1 MLIGTFCTLLTAA
14 GLGVAFLVAK
24 RRRYATALRV
34 AAFSLL
40 PVGLA
45 MTGVVRF
52 VLNMTF
58 NPVAWAGL
66 GVIGLAVLIF
76 FVAGFADRRRLL
88 GHRGHPEEARHM
100 TRPSK
105 ERIPAQMRCVDRG
118 EAGRCVMITATW
130 RTSPG
135 SSTLPIP
142 RSGPTRPTVPPLTP
156 VIRRPGA
163 ACSRS
168 RSRR

>member
-40 PVGLA
+40 PLGLA

-76 FVAGFADRRRLL
+76 FVAGFADRRGGGGAGQAAAAPAAQAPALPAK
-88 GHRGHPEEARHM
+88 RGRAAAAAAPADDFSDIEAILKKHG
-100 TRPSK
+100 
-105 ERIPAQMRCVDRG
+105 I
-118 EAGRCVMITATW
+118 
-130 RTSPG
+130 
-135 SSTLPIP
+135 
-142 RSGPTRPTVPPLTP
+142 
-156 VIRRPGA
+156 
-163 ACSRS
+163 
-168 RSRR
+168 

>member
-1 MLIGTFCTLLTAA
+1 MLIGTFCALLSAA

-34 AAFSLL
+34 AAFALL

-66 GVIGLAVLIF
+66 GVVGLAVLLF
-76 FVAGFADRRRLL
+76 LSAGLADGRR
-88 GHRGHPEEARHM
+88 GG
-100 TRPSK
+100 
-105 ERIPAQMRCVDRG
+105 G
-118 EAGRCVMITATW
+118 AGRAA
-130 RTSPG
+130 S
-135 SSTLPIP
+135 
-142 RSGPTRPTVPPLTP
+142 
-156 VIRRPGA
+156 GA
-163 ACSRS
+163 AEPAALPAKRGGGTPAGAGGGADDFSDIEAILKKHGI
-168 RSRR
+168 

>member
-76 FVAGFADRRRLL
+76 FVAGFADRRGAGGTGQAAVEPAAQAPALPAK
-88 GHRGHPEEARHM
+88 RGRAAAPAAAPADDFSDIEAILKKHG
-100 TRPSK
+100 
-105 ERIPAQMRCVDRG
+105 I
-118 EAGRCVMITATW
+118 
-130 RTSPG
+130 
-135 SSTLPIP
+135 
-142 RSGPTRPTVPPLTP
+142 
-156 VIRRPGA
+156 
-163 ACSRS
+163 
-168 RSRR
+168 